1 MQGMV
6 DVTVQ
11 ELCLSSKDLEDHS
24 VSHFIFI
31 QIHFAVM
38 HFSVCLL
45 NIRLTYCPY
54 PNNYMFIHLD
64 QERVQ

>member
-38 HFSVCLL
+38 HFSVSILGMGSL
-45 NIRLTYCPY
+45 GLSAVGW
-54 PNNYMFIHLD
+54 
-64 QERVQ
+64 EEG